1 MAAIGWSGQWKC
13 TFDYRPDGLHVEGG
27 LEDCRFALYPGEKLE
42 LPSIVALFCENDTDR
57 ACSLFR
63 RLILD
68 YYVPEKAG
76 RDKSP
81 YLFCNTCFTRGGLWL
96 DECNAENQISLI
108 KALNRLDVESVITD
122 AGWYPGGWSGSVGN
136 WYPDPERYPGGI
148 EPVAA
153 AAAEKGMSYGLWFE
167 LERVSSTSKF
177 AKEHPEMM
185 LCNRNLHDNSGAYQ
199 IYLANLGDPAVVDYL
214 YSIVDS
220 MLSIPNFGCYRQDFN
235 AEPLNI
241 WRSNDTP
248 DRTGVTEIKYI
259 NGLYAFLDRIREN
272 HPNIF
277 LNGCSSGGRRLDIEM
292 IKRFHTHQTTDYWF
306 NNTVDQNTQFSLAH
320 YLPNTCFT
328 SHINRYDDYTMNSV
342 IGASLCLGWIADSE
356 TERFGDIPPFRYERA
371 RELIDRYQLV
381 RPYLNG
387 DFYPLTGPDNTDSA
401 CIAAEY
407 LDEAEQ
413 RGVLIIYKRASCQLE
428 KIELRFKRLDPDG
441 IYTLTD
447 LTTGDSS
454 TVSGAELLGGHTV
467 ALPSRPEAK
476 IIHFCSDKEE

>member
-1 MAAIGWSGQWKC
+1 MWRDRHFNIENGELPFSFIYKGESSADFIKTWEREIRCSRYGGYTLYTVTYTEPGADTKLKVTAEVKLYDELPASDWRLYMENAGAVNTGIVEAVDSIALQLPVTGRGYLLRKSYGGLSTDYDFVQDNDFIFYGRSRTIRTYGGRSTNDSNAYFTLDCDEGRLMAAIGWSGQWKC

-214 YSIVDS
+214 YSID
-220 MLSIPNFGCYRQDFN
+220 
-235 AEPLNI
+235 
-241 WRSNDTP
+241 
-248 DRTGVTEIKYI
+248 
-259 NGLYAFLDRIREN
+259 
-272 HPNIF
+272 H
-277 LNGCSSGGRRLDIEM
+277 
-292 IKRFHTHQTTDYWF
+292 
-306 NNTVDQNTQFSLAH
+306 NN
-320 YLPNTCFT
+320 
-328 SHINRYDDYTMNSV
+328 
-342 IGASLCLGWIADSE
+342 
-356 TERFGDIPPFRYERA
+356 
-371 RELIDRYQLV
+371 
-381 RPYLNG
+381 
-387 DFYPLTGPDNTDSA
+387 
-401 CIAAEY
+401 
-407 LDEAEQ
+407 
-413 RGVLIIYKRASCQLE
+413 
-428 KIELRFKRLDPDG
+428 
-441 IYTLTD
+441 
-447 LTTGDSS
+447 
-454 TVSGAELLGGHTV
+454 
-467 ALPSRPEAK
+467 
-476 IIHFCSDKEE
+476 